1 MNSHFKSNDGNS
13 LNIVKDKTDYLCPL
27 IRFAQCTK
35 WAEMFKIL

>member
-1 MNSHFKSNDGNS
+1 MNSHFKSNNGNS